1 MTHNI
6 AVIVDAYSTGAKLAA
21 KFHSEGVAVLHV
33 QSASPIID
41 FYINDFRPGDFIA
54 NVVFNG
60 LAECLVEMNRWWN
73 RTTCVSWL
81 SDHHGCARV
90 HDLAVLQAPF
100 FPGARGGSGCSYCC
114 GVNHPGL
121 YIN

>member
-41 FYINDFRPGDFIA
+41 FYINDWRPERIQQQYEFESCRKKHLKKYL
-54 NVVFNG
+54 NV
-60 LAECLVEMNRWWN
+60 L
-73 RTTCVSWL
+73 
-81 SDHHGCARV
+81 DY
-90 HDLAVLQAPF
+90 
-100 FPGARGGSGCSYCC
+100 PGFQWFSAGTKKDA
-114 GVNHPGL
+114 
-121 YIN
+121 